1 MLVLVPLSLAGNNQI
16 IPRTNYGALV
26 YLTSLLEQNQNK
38 QLGQPSLFMVLNHSG
53 PLEAVL
59 INYTYKCLGIY
70 QLSKVLFILS
80 GVTIKT
86 KPEHTH
92 KVQIEVLSN
101 GWKNWVKQVFKRKMT
116 EKDGGAVTG
125 EGYTCVFLCFP
136 QQKRFIDFVDK
147 NWEVME
153 GITQLVCGVSV

>member
-1 MLVLVPLSLAGNNQI
+1 MAEPKQTGRAVI
-16 IPRTNYGALV
+16 TFYGAE
-26 YLTSLLEQNQNK
+26 SLRASWGSTYK
-38 QLGQPSLFMVLNHSG
+38 HVWAF
-53 PLEAVL
+53 
-59 INYTYKCLGIY
+59 INYQKF
-70 QLSKVLFILS
+70 SFHKKILS

-125 EGYTCVFLCFP
+125 KPNRL
-136 QQKRFIDFVDK
+136 FVDK

-153 GITQLVCGVSV
+153 GITQLVRGVSV